1 MADSESET
9 TYSVGSVARLT
20 GLSPDVLRAW
30 ERRYGVVT
38 PLRTHGGTRRY
49 RSTDLER
56 LRLVKAAVDA
66 GHRISEVAR
75 LDLSELER
83 WGHPPPT
90 TVPGGPLEEVM
101 EALRRLD
108 GVEADRLIAGQLAA
122 LGPTRFA
129 QEFALPLVASLG
141 EAWAGDRICVAS
153 EHLGSALMRSLLGTA
168 LRPSASLAGAPV
180 VVFATPSGE
189 RHELG
194 LLVAA
199 LTALG
204 RGASP
209 LYLGADLPA
218 SELVRAVEMTG
229 ARAIALGIVEVDA
242 RTGEKAVAELRCGLS
257 EDVEVWVGGAAS
269 SALELPAG
277 VERIESM
284 RQLERRVE
292 LLRIRVGAP

>member
-1 MADSESET
+1 MAESQQEL
-9 TYSVGSVARLT
+9 TYSVGAVAKLT

-49 RSTDLER
+49 RPADLER

-66 GHRISEVAR
+66 GHRISEVAG
-75 LDLSELER
+75 LDFSELER
-83 WGHPPPT
+83 RSQPT
-90 TVPGGPLEEVM
+90 AIVADGPLEEVM

-108 GVEADRLIAGQLAA
+108 GAEADRLISGQLAA
-122 LGPTRFA
+122 LGPKRFA

-141 EAWAGDRICVAS
+141 AAWEEDRICIAS
-153 EHLGSALMRSLLGTA
+153 EHLGSSLMRSLLGTA
-168 LRPSASLAGAPV
+168 LRPSAALTGAPV
-180 VVFATPSGE
+180 VVFGTPSGE

-204 RGASP
+204 CGASP

-229 ARAIALGIVEVDA
+229 ARAIALGIVGVEVRA
-242 RTGEKAVAELRCGLS
+242 GEEAVAELRRDLPQ
-257 EDVEVWVGGAAS
+257 EVELWVGGPAAS
-269 SALELPAG
+269 GMALPPG
-277 VERIESM
+277 VERIDSM
-284 RQLERRVE
+284 SQIERRVE